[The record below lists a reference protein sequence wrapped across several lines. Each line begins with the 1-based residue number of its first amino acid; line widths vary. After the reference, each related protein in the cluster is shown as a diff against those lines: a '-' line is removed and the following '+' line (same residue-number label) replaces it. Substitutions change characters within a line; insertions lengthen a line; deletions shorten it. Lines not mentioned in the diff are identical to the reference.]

1 MSKTRKLVDEL
12 LQGIEAIRDQREGKI
27 SLRTYT
33 VRDLPPL
40 EIDSKLKRR
49 KRQ

>member
-12 LQGIEAIRDQREGKI
+12 LQGIESMRDLRKGKI
-27 SLRTYT
+27 TLRTQT

-40 EIDSKLKRR
+40 EIDSELKRR
-49 KRQ
+49 KR